1 MPALNFPDSPT
12 NGQTFSGYVYS
23 TTEGVW
29 NRLPDAPGINLSNL
43 GDVSVSSLSS
53 GQSLIY
59 NGTDWSNTPLSN
71 NAIINGNFDI
81 WQRGTSF
88 ASISSG
94 SYSSDRWQVVFDGT
108 GVRTVSQQTFPTGQA
123 PVAGYEG
130 TFFYRYSQTTAGSG
144 ATFGGI
150 QQRIEDV
157 RTLAGQNVTLSFWA
171 KADTNRTLL
180 PFLDQNFG
188 SGGSINSSIA
198 LGSASLTTSWQRFTM
213 TIALP
218 GISGKTIGTSSFL
231 QLYFGVPNNV
241 LQTIDIWGVQLE
253 AGSVATPF
261 RLAGGGN
268 PGAELALCQRYY
280 YRTDTGADARVG
292 VGYNR
297 NTTTA
302 NIFVPFPVSMRNA
315 PVTFETSGTAT
326 HYGLTFLAT
335 GAVCSVVPTAINASR
350 SGATLQFTV
359 ASGLTAGQGSS
370 GYTVNGTAG
379 FLAWSAEL

>member
-1 MPALNFPDSPT
+1 MPILKYYNPSTSQWEPVVVGKQGPQGIQGIQGET
-12 NGQTFSGYVYS
+12 GYGAV
-23 TTEGVW
+23 
-29 NRLPDAPGINLSNL
+29 
-43 GDVSVSSLSS
+43 
-53 GQSLIY
+53 
-59 NGTDWSNTPLSN
+59 NT
-71 NAIINGNFDI
+71 IINGAFDI

-130 TFFYRYSQTTAGSG
+130 TFFYRYNQTTAGSG

-150 QQRIEDV
+150 QQRVEDV

-188 SGGSINSSIA
+188 SGGSTNSSIA

-218 GISGKTIGTSSFL
+218 GLSGKTIGTSSFL

-253 AGSVATPF
+253 AGSTATPF
-261 RLAGGGN
+261 RRNANSLAG
-268 PGAELALCQRYY
+268 ELAACQRYFQIQ
-280 YRTDTGADARVG
+280 DFSVGHTGVAGVDVNGRSEGSIAPTVTMRV
-292 VGYNR
+292 
-297 NTTTA
+297 
-302 NIFVPFPVSMRNA
+302 A
-315 PVTFETSGTAT
+315 PSCVTSGSWF
-326 HYGLTFLAT
+326 YDGNSSGSVT
-335 GAVCSVVPTAINASR
+335 GQLSFFVGTRANGPFNLFGSPGPS
-350 SGATLQFTV
+350 
-359 ASGLTAGQGSS
+359 SGLCAFTGGSI
-370 GYTVNGTAG
+370 T
-379 FLAWSAEL
+379 LSAEL

>member
-1 MPALNFPDSPT
+1 MPILKYYNPSTSQWEPVVVGKEGPQGIQGIQGET
-12 NGQTFSGYVYS
+12 GYGAV
-23 TTEGVW
+23 
-29 NRLPDAPGINLSNL
+29 
-43 GDVSVSSLSS
+43 
-53 GQSLIY
+53 
-59 NGTDWSNTPLSN
+59 NTV
-71 NAIINGNFDI
+71 INGGFDI
-81 WQRGTSF
+81 WQRGTTF

-108 GVRTVSQQTFPTGQA
+108 GVRTVSQQIFPTGQA

-130 TFFYRYSQTTAGSG
+130 SFFYRYNQTTAGSG

-188 SGGSINSSIA
+188 SGGSTNSSIA

-218 GISGKTIGTSSFL
+218 GLSGKTIGTSSFL

-253 AGSVATPF
+253 AGSAATPF
-261 RLAGGGN
+261 RRNANSLQG
-268 PGAELALCQRYY
+268 ELAACQRYY
-280 YRTDTGADARVG
+280 FRLSTGANFRAYG
-292 VGYNR
+292 NGLAGS
-297 NTTTA
+297 TTA
-302 NIFVPFPVSMRNA
+302 SDILINHPTMMRVPPTSVQFSNLFLSDKTNGYV
-315 PVTFETSGTAT
+315 VTSCT
-326 HYGLTFLAT
+326 
-335 GAVCSVVPTAINASR
+335 INHA
-350 SGATLQFTV
+350 GENKTLLDVQV
-359 ASGLTAGQGSS
+359 ASGLTAFRP
-370 GYTVNGTAG
+370 YNLLNNGNVSPVGHFA
-379 FLAWSAEL
+379 LNAEL